1 MEDNEKNRN
10 HEEGRKHGTGKER
23 PKEIVQ
29 RLDKKGCGPGKRRD
43 DIDAWKH
50 LTQRKMRKGA

>member
-1 MEDNEKNRN
+1 MNKNRN
-10 HEEGRKHGTGKER
+10 HEEGRKHGTGKDR

-29 RLDKKGCGPGKRRD
+29 RLDKKGCGPGKGRD

-50 LTQRKMRKGA
+50 LTQRKGA

>member
-10 HEEGRKHGTGKER
+10 HEEGRKHGTER

-29 RLDKKGCGPGKRRD
+29 RLDKKGCGPGKGRD

>member
-29 RLDKKGCGPGKRRD
+29 RLDKKGCGPE
-43 DIDAWKH
+43 
-50 LTQRKMRKGA
+50 KGEMILMLGNT